1 MKAYFFLTV
10 TTLCW
15 GLNANFSRL
24 AVGEVSP
31 MQIVTLRWLGVV
43 LLLCVFARKDIRND
57 WPILR
62 NHLPFLALMGG
73 FGFTGFNALFYV
85 AGHHTSALNIGIL
98 QGAVPI
104 FVLLGGF
111 IVFKHKITLIQSV
124 GVLLTLLGVVIVALG
139 GNFGG
144 LQSVSINRGDLFMLI
159 ACVIYAAYALGL
171 TRVPKVSSLGLFA
184 IMAFVAWLTS
194 LPLVAIE
201 TFLIGWQMP
210 SAKGWLIIGLITL
223 LPSFLA
229 QMFFIYG
236 VKLIGPGRASAFYNL
251 VPVFAAIFAVFMLQE
266 DFRTFHGIALVLV
279 LSGIWVSEM
288 GKPKTNL

>member
-1 MKAYFFLTV
+1 
-10 TTLCW
+10 
-15 GLNANFSRL
+15 
-24 AVGEVSP
+24 
-31 MQIVTLRWLGVV
+31 MQIVTFRWLGVV

-62 NHLPFLALMGG
+62 NHLPFLAVMGG
-73 FGFTGFNALFYV
+73 LGFTAFNVLFYL
-85 AGHHTSALNIGIL
+85 AGHHTTALNIGIL

-124 GVLLTLLGVVIVALG
+124 GVLMTLFGVVIVALG
-139 GNFGG
+139 GNLGD
-144 LQSVSINRGDLFMLI
+144 LKSVSINRGDLFMLI
-159 ACVIYAAYALGL
+159 ACVMYAGYALGL
-171 TRVPKVSSLGLFA
+171 THAPKVSSLGLFA

-194 LPLVAIE
+194 LPLVVIE
-201 TFLIGWQMP
+201 TLLTGWQVP
-210 SAKGWLIIGLITL
+210 SAKGWLIVGLITL

-251 VPVFAAIFAVFMLQE
+251 VPVFAAIFAVVMLQE
-266 DFRTFHGIALVLV
+266 DFQTFHAIALVLV
-279 LSGIWVSEM
+279 LGGIWISEM
-288 GKPKTNL
+288 GKSDKIAT